1 MNKIYLLTEN
11 GVSMFYNPEAK
22 RYEALVNGAFYD
34 CFSYR
39 PVNGE
44 GRQLKEGNREAIANL
59 YDKAVVAYDI
69 YVEARERRFEE
80 ERMKAATEAVK
91 GNKKSFAEVLEERF
105 LTTLAE
111 TSTEDILAK
120 VMPVVE
126 NALIAK
132 YGKLPEVTRIQVGDL
147 PEYKTK
153 DVLHKSFFSIL
164 KRLML
169 GESAYLYGEA
179 GTGKSFIARQIAEA
193 LNVPF
198 YMSASVSDEV
208 MIKGFTDARGVFH
221 DTPFYH
227 AFKDGGVFLLDE
239 LDASIADVLN
249 MLNEALANGVF
260 VFGNGETVSRNEN
273 FYCIATGNTLGTG
286 ADDVYTGRAHLD
298 GATMDRFFYV
308 PVTYD
313 KDISLQMA
321 RGDESI
327 VAFSYA
333 YRKAAKKAGINTLCT
348 YRALKRM
355 ATFTEFMSKAETLE
369 TSVLKG
375 MSADDIR
382 IIANNIDLEND
393 WKTALYECAEAREK
407 DGAI

>member
-1 MNKIYLLTEN
+1 MNKIYLLTEY
-11 GVSMFYNPEAK
+11 GVSMFYNPEEK

-44 GRQLKEGNREAIANL
+44 GRQLKEGNREAIASL
-59 YDKAVVAYDI
+59 YDKAVVAYDM
-69 YVEARERRFEE
+69 YSEARERRFEE
-80 ERMKAATEAVK
+80 ERIKAAEEATK
-91 GNKKSFAEVLEERF
+91 ENKKSFAEVLEERF
-105 LTTLAE
+105 LTALAE

-120 VMPVVE
+120 IMPAVE
-126 NALIAK
+126 SALIAK
-132 YGKLPEVTRIQVGDL
+132 YGKLPEIKRIQVRDL

-208 MIKGFTDARGVFH
+208 TIKGFTDARGVFH

-260 VFGNGETVSRNEN
+260 VFGNGETVSRNDK

-286 ADDVYTGRAHLD
+286 ADEVYTGRAHLD
-298 GATMDRFFYV
+298 GATMDRFFYE

-313 KDISLQMA
+313 RDISLQMA
-321 RGDESI
+321 RGDEAI
-327 VAFSYA
+327 VDFSFA

-369 TSVLKG
+369 TSILKG

-382 IIANNIDLEND
+382 IIANNIELESD
-393 WKTALYECAEAREK
+393 WKAALYECAEAREK